1 MREKRR
7 IETTKLI
14 PFWHINKE
22 SAKDI
27 ELITAPH
34 SSISSDVSSIVKKGN
49 ELFCR
54 LWLDSFVNCG
64 PFLGIACTQWEK
76 NRNKVAF
83 TFLQSIVNVTL
94 LRLLSRC
101 VHAIPK
107 MDYNPFFL
115 SLQITAGLFILSRI
129 SIKVCIL

>member
-34 SSISSDVSSIVKKGN
+34 SSISSDVSSIVKK
-49 ELFCR
+49 EMKY
-54 LWLDSFVNCG
+54 FVGCG
-64 PFLGIACTQWEK
+64 WIA
-76 NRNKVAF
+76 
-83 TFLQSIVNVTL
+83 L
-94 LRLLSRC
+94 
-101 VHAIPK
+101 
-107 MDYNPFFL
+107 
-115 SLQITAGLFILSRI
+115 
-129 SIKVCIL
+129 